1 MSFFRRLRL
10 VACLAPIVVSLSLKQ
25 AKAQS
30 ALPVCPP
37 PAAQEYLL
45 LVRGE
50 SESERAEIASILPIE
65 SSVLIC
71 QYTDEVLVRAGGFTS
86 LETAN
91 AWASYMTTEKG
102 YESFVARPGGQTGS
116 QANSQA
122 EGQSVSNET
131 SSEVGSEIGS
141 ETSGAIAYQPMRL
154 GTGYA
159 VLVDYGTRPEIATA
173 VGQLVRPVGL
183 AVYQQRAYLLA
194 GYTTD
199 AAAASATLQRLSDA
213 QLSAVV
219 VDAQQVV
226 RLSAEVAR

>member
-1 MSFFRRLRL
+1 MSFFRRFWLM
-10 VACLAPIVVSLSLKQ
+10 ACLAPAVVSLSLK
-25 AKAQS
+25 ANAQS
-30 ALPVCPP
+30 SLPVCPP

-71 QYTDEVLVRAGGFTS
+71 QYVDEVLVRAGGFTS

-91 AWASYMTTEKG
+91 AWASYMRTEEG
-102 YESFVARPGGQTGS
+102 FESFVTQPASSASGQV
-116 QANSQA
+116 NSQA
-122 EGQSVSNET
+122 DVRSVA
-131 SSEVGSEIGS
+131 S
-141 ETSGAIAYQPMRL
+141 ETNGAITYQPKL
-154 GTGYA
+154 LDPGYA

-183 AVYQQRAYLLA
+183 VVYQQRAYLLA

-199 AAAASATLQRLSDA
+199 LAAANATLQRLGNA
-213 QLSAVV
+213 QLAAVV

-226 RLSAEVAR
+226 QLSAEVVR